1 MATGVTKLANLIDPE
16 VMADMISAKLPSKIK
31 VSPIA
36 KIDKTLEG
44 VPGSTITVPAYE
56 YIGDAEDVA
65 EGVAMGVTQL
75 TTTTK
80 QVTIK
85 KAGKAVALTDE
96 ALLSAYGDPMEET
109 TRQIIKSFASKID
122 NDCMAELQKAS
133 LTYDGTAGIISY
145 NGIVDAVD
153 LFQEED
159 AVERVMFIHPKQVTQ
174 IRKDPDFLDNN
185 KYPLNTRM
193 TGAIG
198 SIGGCT
204 IVPSLKV
211 KLDTD
216 KYICPIVQIGS
227 EEETDDTT
235 PALTIYIKR
244 DVMIE
249 PDREGLEGQSYV
261 IGNEHYGVALSN
273 DSKVVLAKF
282 KATPAD
288 TLSTKS
294 SAKTK

>member
-1 MATGVTKLANLIDPE
+1 MATGVTKLENLIDPE

-44 VPGSTITVPAYE
+44 IPGSTITVPAYE

-75 TTTTK
+75 ATTTK

-96 ALLSAYGDPMEET
+96 AVLSGYGDPMEET
-109 TRQIIKSFASKID
+109 TRQIIKSFATKID
-122 NDCMAELQKAS
+122 NDCMAELQKAT

-145 NGIVDAVD
+145 DGIVDAVD

-159 AVERVMFIHPKQVTQ
+159 VVERVMFIHPKQVTQ

-235 PALTIYIKR
+235 PALTI
-244 DVMIE
+244 
-249 PDREGLEGQSYV
+249 
-261 IGNEHYGVALSN
+261 
-273 DSKVVLAKF
+273 
-282 KATPAD
+282 
-288 TLSTKS
+288 
-294 SAKTK
+294 